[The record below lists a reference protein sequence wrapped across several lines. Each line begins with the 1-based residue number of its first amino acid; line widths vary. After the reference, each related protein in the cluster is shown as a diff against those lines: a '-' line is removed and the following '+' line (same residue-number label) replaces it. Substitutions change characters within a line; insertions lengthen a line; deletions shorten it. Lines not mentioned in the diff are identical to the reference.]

1 MSFDDSTMKMNFMM
15 KPLLLENTSHLRV
28 LSNHSIKY
36 LMKSFFK
43 YKTQAYSKMAAN
55 MNNMHPINQISI
67 AFNPAA
73 LGDVEL

>member
-1 MSFDDSTMKMNFMM
+1 MM
-15 KPLLLENTSHLRV
+15 KPLLLENTSQSTILC
-28 LSNHSIKY
+28 Y

-55 MNNMHPINQISI
+55 MNNMHPMNQISI